1 MPPITVV
8 IADHRQARRAA
19 CLRLLAPIKGIRVV
33 GQARSGL
40 GAIAAT
46 KLKPRILLLD
56 LTLAR
61 GMGTSLVP
69 LIRQR
74 SPRTKVILLAVCM
87 SEALIIEALF
97 HGVPGYLDEKSLCTF
112 LEKAVRVVD
121 AGEAWVPRWMVAEVA
136 AWLRARSEHHPEAS
150 IRSPALPAR
159 RFLRGGLGRG
169 AKPTSEFLS
178 A

>member
-19 CLRLLAPIKGIRVV
+19 CLRLLAPIEGIRVV

-46 KLKPRILLLD
+46 ELKPRILLLD

-61 GMGTSLVP
+61 GMGTSLLP

-74 SPRTKVILLAVCM
+74 SPDTKVILLVVCT
-87 SEALIIEALF
+87 SEALIIEALS
-97 HGVPGYLDEKSLCTF
+97 HGAPGYLDERSLYVF

-121 AGEAWVPRWMVAEVA
+121 AGEAWVPRRIVTEVA
-136 AWLRARSEHHPEAS
+136 ARLRARSEHHLEAS
-150 IRSPALPAR
+150 GEVSRPRAR
-159 RFLRGGLGRG
+159 RGVVVPRL
-169 AKPTSEFLS
+169 AKPCLCTIR
-178 A
+178 

>member
-19 CLRLLAPIKGIRVV
+19 CLRLLEPIEGIKVV
-33 GQARSGL
+33 GQAQSGL

-61 GMGTSLVP
+61 GMGNSLLR
-69 LIRQR
+69 LIHQR
-74 SPRTKVILLAVCM
+74 SPHTKVILLAVCT
-87 SEALIIEALF
+87 SEALIIEALS
-97 HGVPGYLDEKSLCTF
+97 HGAPGYLDEKSLCAF

-121 AGEAWVPRWMVAEVA
+121 AGEAWVPRRIVAEVA
-136 AWLRARSEHHPEAS
+136 ARLRARSEHHSEAS
-150 IRSPALPAR
+150 GEVSRPRAR
-159 RFLRGGLGRG
+159 RGVVPPRLAEPCLCTVR
-169 AKPTSEFLS
+169 
-178 A
+178 